1 MSSQNEPATVSA
13 RVRSRAAH
21 RPDGTPARVTKRRPE
36 TRARLL
42 EAATTVFA
50 ERGFG
55 QVSIEQITAAA
66 GFTRGAFYSNFDSV
80 EELFFALYEERAAI
94 AAAEVAQ
101 ALITPSETV
110 AKLVDQ
116 VLSALPVDRQWIL
129 IRTDFLLHAARNP
142 QVATALAGRRDA
154 LRDVLAAHFAAAID
168 TGALPPNLDSPQ
180 GLARAVITI
189 HDGAML
195 QLLID
200 PDQQSLRRWLHEL
213 LVTLLDPGN
222 AGRLIK

>member
-1 MSSQNEPATVSA
+1 MI
-13 RVRSRAAH
+13 RASH
-21 RPDGTPARVTKRRPE
+21 RPDGTPVRVTKRRPE

-80 EELFFALYEERAAI
+80 EELFFALYEERAAVV
-94 AAAEVAQ
+94 AAQVAQ
-101 ALITPSETV
+101 ALTTPSETV
-110 AKLVDQ
+110 ATLVDQ
-116 VLSALPVDRQWIL
+116 VLAAMPVDRQWIL
-129 IRTDFLLHAARNP
+129 IKTEFLLHAARNP
-142 QVATALAGRRDA
+142 RIAEVLAGHRDA
-154 LRDVLAAHFAAAID
+154 LGDILTAHFAAAVE
-168 TGALPPNLDSPQ
+168 TGALPPALMNPE

-200 PDQQSLRRWLHEL
+200 PDEQSRRRWLHDL
-213 LVTLLDPGN
+213 LIALLDPRPGEPT
-222 AGRLIK
+222 AP

>member
-1 MSSQNEPATVSA
+1 MTSPTDPTTVPT
-13 RVRSRAAH
+13 RAAGRAPR
-21 RPDGTPARVTKRRPE
+21 RPGGTPARVTKRRPE

-42 EAATTVFA
+42 EAATAVFA

-66 GFTRGAFYSNFDSV
+66 GFTRGAFYSNFASV
-80 EELFFALYEERAAI
+80 EELFFVLYEERAAVV
-94 AAAEVAQ
+94 ATQVAQ
-101 ALITPSETV
+101 ALATPGKTV

-129 IRTDFLLHAARNP
+129 IRTDFILHAARNP
-142 QVATALAGRRDA
+142 QVARALEGRRDA
-154 LRDVLAAHFAAAID
+154 LRDILAAHFAAAID
-168 TGALPPNLDSPQ
+168 AGALPPALESPE

-200 PDQQSLRRWLHEL
+200 PNQQSLRRWLHEL
-213 LVTLLDPGN
+213 LVALLAP
-222 AGRLIK
+222 RC